1 MSNAEYKFYYFD
13 IRGLGEPIR
22 MLFNIAG
29 QPFEDIRISGENWAA
44 AKRSTQIEYLSKKFS
59 LI

>member
-1 MSNAEYKFYYFD
+1 MSVIKLYYFD

-22 MLFNIAG
+22 MLLKYGGIE
-29 QPFEDIRISGENWAA
+29 FEDIRI
-44 AKRSTQIEYLSKKFS
+44 KREDWPTMKESKN